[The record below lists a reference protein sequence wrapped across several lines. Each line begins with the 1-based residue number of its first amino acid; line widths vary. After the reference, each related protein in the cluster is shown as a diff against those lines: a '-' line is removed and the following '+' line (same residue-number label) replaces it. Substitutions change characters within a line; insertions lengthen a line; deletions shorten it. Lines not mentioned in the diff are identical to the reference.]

1 MSRLWTSET
10 GSCVIHEGS
19 DKRNNLIVNRA
30 YRALASHGTQPFAAP
45 FENTPQ
51 RRACLPSAQSGEPQN
66 QPAPMWASKCGAE
79 SEVVKSDH
87 SKCQTFTSH
96 SEMVDLEHSHRAH
109 AEHPTTCPCARSGD
123 RRNTQPKRRSECISR
138 NFSAS
143 RRRRFASTMACK
155 NLAILRAGHAAFG
168 LVRIRPLISAP
179 ERA

>member
-19 DKRNNLIVNRA
+19 EKRNNLIVNRA
-30 YRALASHGTQPFAAP
+30 YRALASHGTQPYAAP

-66 QPAPMWASKCGAE
+66 MSAPRWASKCVAE

-87 SKCQTFTSH
+87 SKCQTYTSH
-96 SEMVDLEHSHRAH
+96 SEMVDLERSHRAQ
-109 AEHPTTCPCARSGD
+109 AAHPTTCPCARSGD

-138 NFSAS
+138 KF
-143 RRRRFASTMACK
+143 FCQPTQE
-155 NLAILRAGHAAFG
+155 
-168 LVRIRPLISAP
+168 IRLQDGM
-179 ERA
+179 